1 MTIPV
6 CFLVSGCVYMSVFIA
21 GKSQVVVEPGSRAR
35 KRDVWAGAGLNMVG
49 LASAHEEEE
58 TSSR

>member
-1 MTIPV
+1 
-6 CFLVSGCVYMSVFIA
+6 MSVFIA

-35 KRDVWAGAGLNMVG
+35 KRDVWAVAGWDMVG
-49 LASAHEEEE
+49 LASAHEEE